1 MTSEETGA
9 EVRETPLTDRHRA
22 LGARLIPFAG
32 WLMPVQYTGIIQEH
46 KAVRSAA
53 GLFDLGH
60 MGQVDVTGPDAL
72 AFLQWVAS

>member
-1 MTSEETGA
+1 MSTEEPGA
-9 EVRETPLTDRHRA
+9 EARETPLTGRHRA

-32 WLMPVQYTGIIQEH
+32 WLMPVHYGGIIQEH

-60 MGQVDVTGPDAL
+60 MGQ
-72 AFLQWVAS
+72 